1 MVTLKL
7 CRCAVLLLPQ
17 AFALERAEPPLH
29 EGVVPPSDPFCLG
42 SALQAL
48 PFPKFMVEE
57 QPVLYEGLPGAGGDL
72 LGTHGAKGPPGDDVA
87 AELIDDGY
95 QGRCAFPLSGHR

>member
-7 CRCAVLLLPQ
+7 CRWAVLLLPQ
-17 AFALERAEPPLH
+17 AFALERLELSFH
-29 EGVVPPSDPFCLG
+29 EGVVPPFDPFCSG

-57 QPVLYEGLPGAGGDL
+57 QPVLCVMP
-72 LGTHGAKGPPGDDVA
+72 
-87 AELIDDGY
+87 
-95 QGRCAFPLSGHR
+95 F